1 MTVVSVLRLRTR
13 PGGAA
18 SVTRAF
24 AELGVFAHSR
34 ASGGFLGGRLLRPVS
49 GDEELLV
56 VAEWETASAYQA
68 WLDNP
73 VRGELAA
80 GIAPFLA
87 EEVSAGS
94 LYEEVP

>member
-1 MTVVSVLRLRTR
+1 MVIRAVVSAERL
-13 PGGAA
+13 A
-18 SVTRAF
+18 RAF

-34 ASGGFLGGRLLRPVS
+34 ASGGFLGGRLLRPLS
-49 GDEELLV
+49 GEEELLV
-56 VAEWETASAYQA
+56 VAEWKTAGAYQA

-94 LYEEVP
+94 LYEEVQ